1 MPCTR
6 KQWVESKIREGMNS
20 MVMLKNRIVIAVL
33 FILILAA
40 SLLPFVTITLYNGQQ
55 LSKSM
60 SLYECAT
67 VVENMDSAT
76 KEAKLRVPEMGESAT
91 ALAGFTY
98 LYLPLIAVIGIVITF
113 AVKRFTLGT
122 AISGFVGLG
131 LTISELLNLKL
142 QPGGENLAIGIAP
155 VANMVLFAAAGITST
170 ITHRKMPKED
180 TTGNINISDMIRKY
194 GLLIAIVI
202 MLVELSV
209 LSNVFLTGENLINVL
224 RQVSINGIMALGVTL
239 VILTG
244 GIDLSVGSL
253 LAVSGV
259 VVGSIVAGS
268 PNAAIAAIFAGI
280 AVCAV
285 FGLVSGL
292 FIARLRVP
300 PFVATL
306 AMMTVARGFALVYA
320 KGRPYIITAK
330 QYEFLGKGG
339 VLGIP
344 VPVIILILV
353 VIITLVILN
362 TTRWGRYI
370 YAIGGNEAAARVSGV
385 AIDRIKIF
393 VYTFSGALAGLA
405 GAVLASRIA
414 SGQPAVGEGYE
425 LDAIAA
431 VVIGGTSLTGGVG
444 SIFGT
449 ILGFLIIGL
458 ISNGLTLLGVSSY
471 YQQIVKGAI
480 ILAAVLLDIN
490 SKGKGK

>member
-1 MPCTR
+1 MT
-6 KQWVESKIREGMNS
+6 
-20 MVMLKNRIVIAVL
+20 MLRYKLVIIILFAAVL
-33 FILILAA
+33 ISSF
-40 SLLPFVTITLYNGQQ
+40 LPFITIVQYNSQAI
-55 LSKSM
+55 SKPM

-67 VVENMDSAT
+67 VIQSMDSTT

-98 LYLPLIAVIGIVITF
+98 FYIPLIAIIGILISIFIKKF
-113 AVKRFTLGT
+113 ALGT
-122 AISGFVGLG
+122 AISGIVGFGITL
-131 LTISELLNLKL
+131 SEIFNLKF
-142 QPGGENLAIGIAP
+142 QSGGQNIAIGAAAIIT
-155 VANMVLFAAAGITST
+155 MLLFASAGIIST
-170 ITHRKMPKED
+170 VAQKKLPELSSE
-180 TTGNINISDMIRKY
+180 GNTNISDILRKY

-202 MLVELSV
+202 MMVELSV

-259 VVGSIVAGS
+259 IIGSIITKN
-268 PNAAIAAIFAGI
+268 PNAAILAIFIGI
-280 AVCAV
+280 AVCAM
-285 FGLVSGL
+285 FGGVSGV
-292 FIARLRVP
+292 FIAKFRVP

-306 AMMTVARGFALVYA
+306 AMMTVARGFALVYS

-330 QYEFLGKGG
+330 QFEFLGKGNII
-339 VLGIP
+339 GIP
-344 VPVIILILV
+344 IPVIILALV
-353 VIITLVILN
+353 VLITLVILN

-370 YAIGGNEAAARVSGV
+370 YAIGGNEAAAKVSGV
-385 AIDRIKIF
+385 AIDRIKMF
-393 VYTFSGALAGLA
+393 VYTFSGATAGLA

-431 VVIGGTSLTGGVG
+431 VVIGGTSLVGGVG
-444 SIFGT
+444 TIFGT

-471 YQQIVKGAI
+471 YQQIVKGGI

-490 SKGKGK
+490 SKGKSK